1 MALGPTEKH
10 VTFHNPLSRDF
21 AIKMRRLHDFAEM
34 VERTFVAEVE
44 ALDARIAGLAEQF
57 PDEDKGELYEYHAED
72 YVELAD
78 ELPTLLRYAVLTA
91 ADAALEVYLNDTCE
105 TYAEL
110 RGVSIRV
117 KDLKGNGIR
126 RARFYLKKVSG
137 VPFPDSSVAWTDV
150 LRLHELRNSIVHA
163 DGLLPPTESAVRDW
177 AVAVPGLGV
186 SRAGVI
192 TLDKSFTVSA
202 LERYDAFVEAVDTAC
217 EMLGLWESVFPFE
230 DA

>member
-1 MALGPTEKH
+1 MASSPTEKH
-10 VTFHNPLSRDF
+10 VTSHNPLSRDF
-21 AIKMRRLHDFAEM
+21 AIRMKRLHDFAEM
-34 VERTFVAEVE
+34 VERTFVTEVE
-44 ALDARIAGLAEQF
+44 ALEARLARLAVQF
-57 PDEDKGELYEYHAED
+57 PDEDEGELYEYHAED

-110 RGVSIRV
+110 KGVSVRV
-117 KDLKGNGIR
+117 KDLKGGGIR
-126 RARFYLKKVSG
+126 RARSYLKKVSG
-137 VPFPDSSVAWTDV
+137 IPFPDSSAAWTDV

-177 AVAVPGLGV
+177 AGAVPGLSISEG
-186 SRAGVI
+186 GVI
-192 TLDKSFTVSA
+192 TLDESFTASA
-202 LERYDAFVEAVDTAC
+202 LERYDAFVDAVDTAC
-217 EMLGLWESVFPFE
+217 EKLGLWGSVFPFD